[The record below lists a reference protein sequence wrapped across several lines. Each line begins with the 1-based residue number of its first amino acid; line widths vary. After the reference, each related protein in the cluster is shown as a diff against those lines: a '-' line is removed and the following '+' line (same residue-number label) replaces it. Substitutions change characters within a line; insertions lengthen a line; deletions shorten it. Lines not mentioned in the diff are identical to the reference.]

1 MAVAVSVCLV
11 CTCISEHNFIILV
24 NICSQFKY
32 AIFRLLLMVRKMLAL
47 VGRPQGVKEATRR
60 VAIAPNLLVKEA
72 KEGVKRLLTHPQPR
86 TRVN

>member
-1 MAVAVSVCLV
+1 
-11 CTCISEHNFIILV
+11 
-24 NICSQFKY
+24 
-32 AIFRLLLMVRKMLAL
+32 MVRKMLAL
-47 VGRPQGVKEATRR
+47 VGRPLGVKEATRR